1 MEDHPVDLGIKAKSN
16 SSFTTE
22 IELAEDHH

>member
-1 MEDHPVDLGIKAKSN
+1 MEDHPVNLGIKDKSN

-22 IELAEDHH
+22 TELAEDHH